1 MPEQENRCDGM
12 WAVGGAKERSTAIY
26 DHQFTAFLSFYTLDI
41 CGERTQKVVAV
52 YTLHRYELMMFVVR
66 LQTNTSHFK
75 YNQDRY
81 NHSGVYLEL
90 PFQPR

>member
-1 MPEQENRCDGM
+1 M